1 MATGLIVVVFIYQ
14 TFLSLKLTF
23 YLLIGRIHLMVIKSK
38 VDTKTQALNLAKE
51 YLQTLGFSGFSFQT
65 IADSLGIRKASLHYY
80 FSSKEEMG
88 LAVIE
93 DYIGGHIQWAQ
104 KIQAL
109 PSKSKLEKLVKGFN
123 TLSSKYNM
131 ICPVGSFSS
140 DFNVMSPKMKKKL
153 KQFHFLIRDWLI
165 ETIDQGKK
173 EGTIRRSLDTESAAD
188 WFLTTLQ
195 GGVQIAR
202 IRGEQDSLKKM
213 LNTMLDNFHG
223 K

>member
-1 MATGLIVVVFIYQ
+1 
-14 TFLSLKLTF
+14 
-23 YLLIGRIHLMVIKSK
+23 MVIKSK

>member
-1 MATGLIVVVFIYQ
+1 MAV
-14 TFLSLKLTF
+14 
-23 YLLIGRIHLMVIKSK
+23 KSK
-38 VDTKTQALNLAKE
+38 EISKSDTKSQALSLAKE

-80 FSSKEEMG
+80 FASKEEMG

-93 DYIGGHIQWAQ
+93 DYTVSHKAWAL
-104 KIQAL
+104 KVKEL
-109 PSKSKLEKLVKGFN
+109 PSKTKLEKLVKGFN
-123 TLSSKYNM
+123 SLSAKHNM

-140 DFNVMSPKMKKKL
+140 DFNTVTPKMKKKL
-153 KQFHFLIRDWLI
+153 KQFHFLIRDWLM
-165 ETIDQGKK
+165 ETIEQGKK
-173 EGTIRRSLDTESAAD
+173 EGTIRRTLDTEIAAD

-213 LNTMLDNFHG
+213 LNLMLDDFHG